1 MLYSQ
6 LNYLVSFLPFTPE
19 QILLF
24 SDPIENYVRGNLNI
38 SKNRIYTE
46 IKNGG
51 LGLCN
56 INDFLDSQKCGWLT
70 LVKNNNEKWKGILHT
85 KCSGDIHSAISDDFQ
100 NTIIIRELT
109 KALERLRE
117 RHVKINS
124 NFMLAPIFNNN
135 YFKLTY
141 RPLTLAN
148 GNLIPGDIFKKAALA
163 QLMDGNSV
171 KSKDTLRNYFR
182 STDTSR
188 EI

>member
-117 RHVKINS
+117 RHIKINS
-124 NFMLAPIFNNN
+124 TVTSCLPQS
-135 YFKLTY
+135 LTI
-141 RPLTLAN
+141 TTN
-148 GNLIPGDIFKKAALA
+148 
-163 QLMDGNSV
+163 
-171 KSKDTLRNYFR
+171 
-182 STDTSR
+182 
-188 EI
+188 